1 MNEVSHRQFGN
12 AATTYSRQDLRAANS
27 ELSSGIGG
35 SFASI
40 SIRGKA
46 WRIKYQGEERVLM
59 RDDGDGP
66 RSSMEVV
73 LIKAANAIS
82 KTYYEGGWEDGSSA
96 PPDCWSTDGQKPD
109 PASPKKQC
117 STCAGCPHNAF
128 GSSNTGKGKACQDN
142 KRLAVVPV
150 ADIENGLY
158 NGPMLL
164 RVSPTSL
171 KELTRLSDEV
181 TRLGYTYFEVATRL
195 SLDVSTEY
203 PRIIMKAVGPL
214 TEEEIALVKEMR
226 DDPRT
231 QRILNEAAE
240 NVRHEPIHKPEPE
253 DVFENPNRAAQKA
266 APKPAPA
273 PAPKP
278 APVQVAHDPETGEV
292 IEDVEIVEEEKP
304 APKAQAKPV
313 AKPAEPKAQPKQTKA
328 ETPVADDDGGA
339 APGDFDDMLDELLG

>member
-1 MNEVSHRQFGN
+1 MNEVSHRQFG
-12 AATTYSRQDLRAANS
+12 AATTYTRQDLRSAND
-27 ELSSGIGG
+27 ELSAGIGG

-59 RDDGDGP
+59 RDDGDGQ

-73 LIKAANAIS
+73 LVKAANAIS
-82 KTYYEGGWEDGSSA
+82 KVFYEHGYEEGSNS

-128 GSSNTGKGKACQDN
+128 GSANNGKGKACQDS
-142 KRLAVVPV
+142 KRIAVVPV

-164 RVSPTSL
+164 RVPPASL

-195 SLDVSTEY
+195 SLDVAPEY
-203 PRIIMKAVGPL
+203 PRIVMKPVGPL
-214 TEEEIALVKEMR
+214 TEEEKALVQELR

-231 QRILNEAAE
+231 ARILNEASE
-240 NVRHEPIHKPEPE
+240 NVRHEPVHKPDPA
-253 DVFENPNRAAQKA
+253 DVFENPNRAAAVQKKA
-266 APKPAPA
+266 EPTPTPKQVAKPAPA
-273 PAPKP
+273 A
-278 APVQVAHDPETGEV
+278 VAEDFDPETG
-292 IEDVEIVEEEKP
+292 EIVEEEKP
-304 APKAQAKPV
+304 APKAQAKPA
-313 AKPAEPKAQPKQTKA
+313 AKPAEPKPTPKQTKA
-328 ETPVADDDGGA
+328 ETPVVEAEDSA